1 MVKSIDKINK
11 DKISKLKDVKSNV
24 SQIVEKNN
32 NKTPLWK
39 TFIKSAI
46 VFLLMTICG
55 THYISL
61 TRLTDNQID
70 TLFPDK
76 VKLFPYFIE
85 TSNPECP
92 SSNMTELMIGIITE
106 AFKTSNAIKNNKPV
120 TPKSGTSKQPTRA
133 RSNTAIP
140 QPSNTTPIGNPTTR
154 KRSHT
159 AGGGLYACPPKPYSE
174 GTNIDDSLTK
184 KKDYLVFPYSMAF
197 DVENPGKKKVLD
209 DSILV
214 QTFGG
219 DSYEKY
225 GTSTLRSYFGSNFAK
240 SMCFMNAGL
249 RAIITNSANL
259 YDSVLILFQF
269 IILGLILLICLF
281 SFLFSTFISS
291 PFMNVCGSVNRDAW
305 DESALKTDS
314 WPFVKN
320 LLISFFFN
328 PTANSIFYLGA
339 LFKIIYELYFQQI
352 FLGNFEEIKRV
363 LHCNLP
369 FISLLF
375 PLIFWSSITNDQIND
390 IFGETTYITMGI
402 CWLIMAGTAFFN
414 YSSKSQ
420 E

>member
-1 MVKSIDKINK
+1 MVKSIEDINK
-11 DKISKLKDVKSNV
+11 EKLPDINKEKLPDINKKKLPDINKEKIPKLKDAKSNA
-24 SQIVEKNN
+24 SQIVEKKN

-39 TFIKSAI
+39 TFVKSVI
-46 VFLLMTICG
+46 VFLLITICG
-55 THYISL
+55 SHYISL
-61 TRLTDNQID
+61 TRLTNNQID

-76 VKLFPYFIE
+76 LKLFPYFIE
-85 TSNPECP
+85 TSDPKCPEWP
-92 SSNMTELMIGIITE
+92 SITGLILDIIVKLFS
-106 AFKTSNAIKNNKPV
+106 ANKAIDNNNK
-120 TPKSGTSKQPTRA
+120 SKPNNKGGGRA
-133 RSNTAIP
+133 EANRS
-140 QPSNTTPIGNPTTR
+140 
-154 KRSHT
+154 
-159 AGGGLYACPPKPYSE
+159 GGGLYACPAKPYSE
-174 GTNIDDSLTK
+174 GMSTDDALTK

-249 RAIITNSANL
+249 RTVITNSANL

-269 IILGLILLICLF
+269 IIFGLIILICLI
-281 SFLFSTFISS
+281 SFLFSTFISA

-305 DESALKTDS
+305 DESAFKMDS
-314 WPFVKN
+314 WPFIKN
-320 LLISFFFN
+320 LFISWFFN
-328 PTANSIFYLGA
+328 PIASYIFYLGTS
-339 LFKIIYELYFQQI
+339 FQIIYKLYFQQI
-352 FLGNFEEIKRV
+352 FQGNFEEIKRV

-402 CWLIMAGTAFFN
+402 CWLIMAGIAFFN
-414 YSSKSQ
+414 NSSKSQ
-420 E
+420 

>member
-1 MVKSIDKINK
+1 MVKSIDETNK
-11 DKISKLKDVKSNV
+11 DKISKLKDDKSNA

-55 THYISL
+55 AHYISL

-92 SSNMTELMIGIITE
+92 SYNMTEIIIDVITT
-106 AFKTSNAIKNNKPV
+106 AGKTSDAIKNNKPA
-120 TPKSGTSKQPTRA
+120 TPKSGVPNQSTKA
-133 RSNTAIP
+133 RRNSV
-140 QPSNTTPIGNPTTR
+140 
-154 KRSHT
+154 
-159 AGGGLYACPPKPYSE
+159 GGGLYACPSKPYSE
-174 GTNIDDSLTK
+174 GINTDDTLTK

-249 RAIITNSANL
+249 RTIITNSANL

-352 FLGNFEEIKRV
+352 FQGNFEEIKRV

-390 IFGETTYITMGI
+390 VFGETTYITMGI

>member
-1 MVKSIDKINK
+1 MVKSIDEINK
-11 DKISKLKDVKSNV
+11 DKISKLKDDKSNA

-39 TFIKSAI
+39 TFVKSAI

-55 THYISL
+55 AHYISL

-92 SSNMTELMIGIITE
+92 SSNMTELIIGIITE
-106 AFKTSNAIKNNKPV
+106 AFKTSNAIKNNKPT
-120 TPKSGTSKQPTRA
+120 TPKSGTPKPRPRSKSATLPPPMPDIIDKPTIRP
-133 RSNTAIP
+133 RSGSI
-140 QPSNTTPIGNPTTR
+140 
-154 KRSHT
+154 
-159 AGGGLYACPPKPYSE
+159 GGGLYACPSKPYSE
-174 GTNIDDSLTK
+174 GTNVDDTLTK

-352 FLGNFEEIKRV
+352 FQGNFEEIKRV

-375 PLIFWSSITNDQIND
+375 PLIFWSLITNDQIND